1 MQEIEQV
8 GRLARGRVVVVGDLM
23 LDHYVFGQ
31 VDRVSP
37 EAPVPVLHVGGERW
51 TLGGAANVAANILA
65 LGGQADLVGVVGDDA
80 DAERLAGLLQTA
92 HGPVTAHLVK
102 AAGRP
107 TALKTRYLSGQ
118 QQMIRVDR
126 EDCSALSATQEDAV
140 VDAVAG
146 VLPTNGV
153 LVISDY
159 GKGLLSDR
167 VLAALFALAQARK
180 ATTLVDPKRRD
191 LGAYEGADFIT
202 PNRKEL
208 ALSTGLPC
216 ESDDEARAAAAAAFA
231 VSGASVLLTR
241 SEKGMS
247 LFRDGTPPVHL
258 ATTARSV
265 FDVSGAGDTVV
276 AAVALGLA
284 GGLRI
289 EAAMR
294 LANAAAGVVVGKHG
308 TAVAT
313 PNELIDELRGPL
325 QRAEGVTGL
334 LPLKAMS
341 DLRADWA
348 RQGLTVGF
356 TNGCFDLV
364 HPGHVSLLRQA
375 AEQCDRLIVALN
387 TDASVSR
394 LKGPTR
400 PIQPLEARARVMA
413 AIKGVDAVVAFEEE
427 TPLAL
432 IQALQPDVLIKGSD
446 YTEDGVVGGDVVK
459 ANGGRVYLAVLVD
472 GQSTTAIAARAAS

>member
-8 GRLARGRVVVVGDLM
+8 GRLAEGRVIVVGDLM

-37 EAPVPVLHVGGERW
+37 EAPVPVLHVNAERW

-80 DAERLAGLLQTA
+80 DAQRLAGLLNTP
-92 HGPVTAHLVK
+92 HGSVAAHLVR

-126 EDCSALSATQEDAV
+126 EDCGPLSVELEDAV
-140 VDAVAG
+140 ICAVSD
-146 VLPTNGV
+146 VLADGGV
-153 LVISDY
+153 LVVSDY

-167 VLAALFALAQARK
+167 VLRALFHLADAK
-180 ATTLVDPKRRD
+180 NATTIVDPKRRD
-191 LGAYEGADFIT
+191 LGAYRGAGFIT

-216 ESDDEARAAAAAAFA
+216 ESDAEAQAAAAAAFA
-231 VSGASVLLTR
+231 VSGAAVLLTR

-247 LFRDGTPPVHL
+247 LFRDEVEPVHL
-258 ATTARSV
+258 ATAARSV

-276 AAVALGLA
+276 AAVSLGLA
-284 GGLRI
+284 SGLRV

-294 LANAAAGVVVGKHG
+294 LANAAAGVVVAKHG

-313 PNELIDELRGPL
+313 PGELIEELRGPV
-325 QRAEGVTGL
+325 QRTEAVTGL
-334 LPLKAMS
+334 LPLKGMS

-413 AIKGVDAVVAFEEE
+413 AIKGVDAVVAFDDD

-432 IQALQPDVLIKGSD
+432 IEALRPDVLIKGAD
-446 YTEDGVVGGDVVK
+446 YAEEAVVGGDVVK
-459 ANGGRVYLAVLVD
+459 AGGGRVYLANLVD
-472 GQSTTAIAARAAS
+472 GQSTTAIAARAGG

>member
-1 MQEIEQV
+1 MQDIQQV
-8 GRLARGRVVVVGDLM
+8 GQLARGRVVVVGDLM

-37 EAPVPVLHVGGERW
+37 EAPVPVLHVNGERW
-51 TLGGAANVAANILA
+51 TLGGAANVAANVLA

-80 DAERLAGLLQTA
+80 DGERLADLLETA
-92 HGPVTAHLVK
+92 HGAAAAHLVK
-102 AAGRP
+102 AVGRP

-126 EDCSALSATQEDAV
+126 EDCTPLGAEHEDAV
-140 VDAVAG
+140 LAAVSK
-146 VLPTNGV
+146 VLAQGGV

-167 VLAALFALAQARK
+167 VLAALFALAK
-180 ATTLVDPKRRD
+180 AKGATAIVDPKRRD
-191 LGAYEGADFIT
+191 LSAYRGADFVT

-208 ALSTGLPC
+208 ALSTGLAC
-216 ESDDEARAAAAAAFA
+216 ESDAEAQGAAAAAFA
-231 VSGASVLLTR
+231 VSGAAVLLTR

-247 LFRDGTPPVHL
+247 LFRDGAEPVHL

-284 GGLRI
+284 SGLRI

-294 LANAAAGVVVGKHG
+294 LSNAAAGVVVAKHG

-313 PNELIDELRGPL
+313 PSELISELRGPV
-325 QRAEGVTGL
+325 QRADGITSL

-364 HPGHVSLLRQA
+364 HPGHVSLLKQA

-413 AIKGVDAVVAFEEE
+413 AIKGVDAVVAFDEE
-427 TPLAL
+427 TPLNLIEAL
-432 IQALQPDVLIKGSD
+432 APDVLIKGAD
-446 YTEDGVVGGDVVK
+446 YTEDAVVGGDVVK
-459 ANGGRVYLAVLVD
+459 ARGGRIYLANLVD
-472 GQSTTAIAARAAS
+472 GQSTTAIAAKAAR

>member
-1 MQEIEQV
+1 MLEIEQV
-8 GRLARGRVVVVGDLM
+8 GRLVEGRVVVVGDLM

-65 LGGQADLVGVVGDDA
+65 LGGQADLIGVVGDDA
-80 DAERLAGLLQTA
+80 DGARLAGLLDTP
-92 HGPVTAHLVK
+92 HGAATAHLVK
-102 AAGRP
+102 VAGRQ

-126 EDCSALSATQEDAV
+126 EDCGPLTAQQEDAV
-140 VDAVAG
+140 VEAVARTLADG
-146 VLPTNGV
+146 GV
-153 LVISDY
+153 LVVSDY
-159 GKGLLSDR
+159 GKGLFGDR
-167 VLAALFALAQARK
+167 VLQAIFEVAKRK
-180 ATTLVDPKRRD
+180 GATTIVDPKRRD
-191 LGAYEGADFIT
+191 LSAYRGADFIT

-216 ESDDEARAAAAAAFA
+216 ESDAEAQAAADAAFA
-231 VSGASVLLTR
+231 VSGAAVLLTR

-247 LFRDGTPPVHL
+247 LFRDGVDPVHL
-258 ATTARSV
+258 ATAARSV

-276 AAVALGLA
+276 AAVSLGLA
-284 GGLRI
+284 SGLRV

-294 LANAAAGVVVGKHG
+294 LANAAAGVVVAKHG

-313 PNELIDELRGPL
+313 PGELVEELRGPA
-325 QRAEGVTGL
+325 QRTESVAGL
-334 LPLKAMS
+334 LPLKGMS

-364 HPGHVSLLRQA
+364 HPGHVSLLKQA

-394 LKGPTR
+394 LKGPKR
-400 PIQPLEARARVMA
+400 PIQPLEARARVIA
-413 AIKGVDAVVAFEEE
+413 AIKGVDAVVAFDEE
-427 TPLAL
+427 TPLSL
-432 IQALQPDVLIKGSD
+432 IETLRPDVLIKGAD
-446 YTEDGVVGGDVVK
+446 YTEEAVVGGDVVK
-459 ANGGRVYLAVLVD
+459 AGGGRVYLANLVD
-472 GQSTTAIAARAAS
+472 GQSTTAIAARAGG

>member
-8 GRLARGRVVVVGDLM
+8 GQLARGRVVVVGDLM

-37 EAPVPVLHVGGERW
+37 EAPVPVLHVNGERW
-51 TLGGAANVAANILA
+51 ALGGAANVAANILA
-65 LGGQADLVGVVGDDA
+65 LGGQADLIGLVGDDA
-80 DAERLAGLLQTA
+80 DAERLAGLLDTA
-92 HGPVTAHLVK
+92 HGSVTAHLVK
-102 AAGRP
+102 APGRP

-126 EDCSALSATQEDAV
+126 EDCSTLSTAQEDAV
-140 VDAVAG
+140 IAAVAG
-146 VLPTNGV
+146 VLPMSGV
-153 LVISDY
+153 LVVSDY

-167 VLAALFALAQARK
+167 VLAALFALARSK
-180 ATTLVDPKRRD
+180 SATTLVDPKRRD
-191 LGAYEGADFIT
+191 LAAYQGADFIT

-208 ALSTGLPC
+208 ALSTGLAC
-216 ESDDEARAAAAAAFA
+216 ESDGDAQAAATAAFE
-231 VSGASVLLTR
+231 VSGAAVLLTR

-247 LFRDGTPPVHL
+247 LFRQGVAPVHL

-284 GGLRI
+284 SGLRV
-289 EAAMR
+289 ETAMR

-313 PNELIDELRGPL
+313 PAELVHELRGPI
-325 QRAEGVTGL
+325 QRVEGVTGL

-364 HPGHVSLLRQA
+364 HPGHVSLLKQA

-387 TDASVSR
+387 TDVSVSR

-413 AIKGVDAVVAFEEE
+413 AIKGVDAVVAFDEE
-427 TPLAL
+427 TPLEL
-432 IQALQPDVLIKGSD
+432 IKTLTPDVLIKGAD
-446 YTEDGVVGGDVVK
+446 YTEESVVGADAVK
-459 ANGGRVYLAVLVD
+459 ARGGRVYLAHLVE

>member
-8 GRLARGRVVVVGDLM
+8 ERLTSGRVVVVGDLM

-31 VDRVSP
+31 VDRISA

-51 TLGGAANVAANILA
+51 TLGGAANVAANIMA
-65 LGGQADLVGVVGDDA
+65 LGGQADLIGIVGDDA
-80 DAERLAGLLQTA
+80 DGARLEGLLDTP
-92 HGPVTAHLVK
+92 HGAVAAHLVTVP
-102 AAGRP
+102 GRP
-107 TALKTRYLSGQ
+107 TSLKTRYLSGQ

-126 EDCSALSATQEDAV
+126 ESAEAAGKKQEDALIG
-140 VDAVAG
+140 AVAG
-146 VLPTNGV
+146 ALPHGGV
-153 LVISDY
+153 LVLSDY
-159 GKGLLSDR
+159 GKGVLGDR
-167 VLAALFALAQARK
+167 VLAALFELARDRS
-180 ATTLVDPKRRD
+180 ATTIVDPKRRD
-191 LGAYEGADFIT
+191 LSAYRGADFIT

-208 ALSTGLPC
+208 SLSVGLPC
-216 ESDDEARAAAAAAFA
+216 ETDKEAAAAAQAAFD
-231 VSGASVLLTR
+231 VSAAAVLLTR

-247 LFRDGTPPVHL
+247 LFRDGAKPVHL
-258 ATTARSV
+258 ATMAKSV

-284 GGLRI
+284 SGLTA

-294 LANAAAGVVVGKHG
+294 LANAAAGVVVAKQG

-313 PNELIDELRGPL
+313 PRELIDELRGPA
-325 QRAEGVTGL
+325 QRAEGATGL
-334 LPLKAMS
+334 LPLKGLC
-341 DLRADWA
+341 DLRADWS

-387 TDASVSR
+387 SDASVSR

-400 PIQPLEARARVMA
+400 PIQALEARARVIA
-413 AIKGVDAVVAFEEE
+413 AIKGVDAVVAFEDD

-432 IQALQPDVLIKGSD
+432 IEALQPDVLVKGAD
-446 YTEDGVVGGDVVK
+446 YTEDKVVGGDVVK
-459 ANGGRVYLAVLVD
+459 ANGGRVYLANLVD